1 MEPVPCDCVNSCI
14 RTVVVTSCFEGTQID
29 RICNSGIW
37 ACLKRRKQV
46 DLAPRVFDHS
56 TLHNGVLMHLNA
68 RV

>member
-1 MEPVPCDCVNSCI
+1 MEPAPCDCVNSCI

-29 RICNSGIW
+29 KICN
-37 ACLKRRKQV
+37 ACLKRREHSKPN
-46 DLAPRVFDHS
+46 LGVFDHS